1 MALKMSD
8 LNCKFSAL
16 CTRVAPSGQLD
27 SNQQSAAD
35 LHGGTAHGVTSPAA
49 DTVSCC
55 WLMCV
60 LFLLLL
66 LHGTVFTVVM

>member
-1 MALKMSD
+1 MSD

-16 CTRVAPSGQLD
+16 CSLVAASGQSDL
-27 SNQQSAAD
+27 SQQSTAD
-35 LHGGTAHGVTSPAA
+35 LHGGAAHGVPTPQTSPAA

-60 LFLLLL
+60 LFVLLL